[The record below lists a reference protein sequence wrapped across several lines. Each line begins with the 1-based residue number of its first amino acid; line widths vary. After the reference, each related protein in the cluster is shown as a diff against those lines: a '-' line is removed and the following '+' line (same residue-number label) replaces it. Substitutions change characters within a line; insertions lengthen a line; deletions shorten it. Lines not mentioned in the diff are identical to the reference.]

1 MRTGV
6 AVAAGVLLAC
16 GAVVLGADAVETS
29 LAGLHGTA
37 QAGVGAAAGTGR
49 PVLDPSVVRYAARHG
64 WFWPVVSL
72 GAEGV
77 ALAATAGLWRAGR
90 GALVRRRARRDVPAV
105 AGLRN
110 EALRLAG
117 VRDAKVRV
125 SGTRE
130 APRLV
135 VSVACA
141 DGTPLEGLLAAL
153 GDGPV
158 ARYRDAAGLPDLV
171 AVVRFRPGAT
181 RFRRGAA
188 GR

>member
-6 AVAAGVLLAC
+6 AVAAGILLAC

-37 QAGVGAAAGTGR
+37 QAGVGAAGETGR

-64 WFWPVVSL
+64 WFWPAVSL
-72 GAEGV
+72 GVEGV

-90 GALVRRRARRDVPAV
+90 GALARRDVPGV
-105 AGLRN
+105 
-110 EALRLAG
+110 AG
-117 VRDAKVRV
+117 VRDEVLRLPGVRDVKVRV
-125 SGTRE
+125 TGTRK

-158 ARYRDAAGLPDLV
+158 ARCREAAGLPDLV

>member
-37 QAGVGAAAGTGR
+37 QAGLGAAPAAGR

-64 WFWPVVSL
+64 WFWPAVSL
-72 GAEGV
+72 AAEGV
-77 ALAATAGLWRAGR
+77 ALAATTGLWRAGR
-90 GALVRRRARRDVPAV
+90 AALLRRRARPDVPAV
-105 AGLRN
+105 AALRA
-110 EALRLAG
+110 EALRLPG
-117 VRDAKVRV
+117 VRDVKVRLT
-125 SGTRE
+125 GTRH

-135 VSVACA
+135 VTVACA
-141 DGTPLEGLLAAL
+141 DGTPLGGLLAAL
-153 GDGPV
+153 GDGPI
-158 ARYRDAAGLPDLV
+158 ARCRDAELPDLV
-171 AVVRFRPGAT
+171 AVVRFRLGPA